1 MAIQATKNIL
11 PVTNLRYSAF
21 LGMLYVSN
29 DASEAL
35 IREAKAVVGESEV
48 KKGFTGN
55 VGETPSAKACAFLR
69 EKGVLSC
76 NVTGYLSSA
85 RVVDKSVDGRP
96 TPYLQIGLRDDTGRY
111 YISVDLSQPAA
122 QMAARKLANAEPG
135 QFSQIEL
142 FATYTQKEG
151 ASRAFA
157 NHSCT
162 FKQNGAEVVSVNP
175 KDALVPRVE
184 SALQALEAAGISP
197 DDRETYAKR
206 RAKVTLDFHREL
218 MDVVNQKFNDF
229 YDKRELSSDSEES
242 SLKAAY
248 TM

>member
-1 MAIQATKNIL
+1 MAIQATKNVL
-11 PVTNLRYSAF
+11 PATNVRYSAF

-29 DASEAL
+29 DSSETL
-35 IREAKAVVGESEV
+35 IREAKTLVGESEV

-55 VGETPSAKACAFLR
+55 VGDSPSAKACNFLR
-69 EKGVLSC
+69 EKGVSSC
-76 NVTGYLSSA
+76 NVTGYLTSA

-96 TPYLQIGLRDDTGRY
+96 TPYLQIGLRDDSGRY

-122 QMAARKLANAEPG
+122 QMAVRKLANAEPG
-135 QFSQIEL
+135 QFSQVEL

-151 ASRAFA
+151 ASRAYA

-162 FKQNGAEVVSVNP
+162 FKQNGSEVLSVNP

-218 MDVVNQKFNDF
+218 MEAVNHKFTEF
-229 YDKRELSSDSEES
+229 YEKRELSSDSEES

>member
-1 MAIQATKNIL
+1 MAIQQTKNVL

-29 DASEAL
+29 DSSEGL
-35 IREAKAVVGESEV
+35 IRETKAVVGENEV

-55 VGETPSAKACAFLR
+55 IGESPSAKAVAALR
-69 EKGVLSC
+69 AKGVTSC
-76 NVTGYLSSA
+76 NVTGYLTSA
-85 RVVDKSVDGRP
+85 RVVDKVVDGRP
-96 TPYLQIGLRDDTGRY
+96 TPYLQIGLKDDSGRY
-111 YISVDLSQPAA
+111 YVSVDLSQPAA
-122 QMAARKLANAEPG
+122 QMAVRKLANAEPG

-162 FKQNGAEVVSVNP
+162 FKQNGSEVLSVNP

-184 SALQALEAAGISP
+184 SALQALESAGVSP
-197 DDRETYAKR
+197 DDRETFAKR

-218 MDVVNQKFNDF
+218 MDAVNQKFNDF
-229 YDKRELSSDSEES
+229 YEKRELNSDSEES

>member
-1 MAIQATKNIL
+1 MAIQATKNVL
-11 PVTNLRYSAF
+11 PVYNLRYSAF
-21 LGMLYVSN
+21 LGMLYVST

-35 IREAKAVVGESEV
+35 IREAKAQVGESEV

-55 VGETPSAKACAFLR
+55 IGESPSARAVAALR
-69 EKGVLSC
+69 AKGVTSS
-76 NVTGYLSSA
+76 NVTGFLSSA
-85 RVVDKSVDGRP
+85 RVVDKVVDGRP
-96 TPYLQIGLRDDTGRY
+96 TPYLQIGLRDEAGRY

-122 QMAARKLANAEPG
+122 QMAVRKLVNAEPG

-142 FATYTQKEG
+142 FATFSQKEG

-162 FKQNGAEVVSVNP
+162 LKQNGAEVVSVNP
-175 KDALVPRVE
+175 KDQLVPRVE
-184 SALQALEAAGISP
+184 SALQALESAGVSP
-197 DDRETYAKR
+197 DDRETFAKR
-206 RAKVTLDFHREL
+206 RAKVTIDFHREL
-218 MDVVNQKFNDF
+218 MDAVNQKFNDF
-229 YDKRELSSDSEES
+229 YEKREISSETEES

>member
-11 PVTNLRYSAF
+11 PVTNMRYSAF

-35 IREAKAVVGESEV
+35 IREAKAVVGENEV

-55 VGETPSAKACAFLR
+55 IGETPSAKACAFLR
-69 EKGVLSC
+69 ERGVSSC

-175 KDALVPRVE
+175 KDALVPRIE

-206 RAKVTLDFHREL
+206 RAKVTLDFHREV